1 MQMENQQLWAPET
14 YEVFVSVAN
23 YKRRTFIKIYFL
35 SFLNNIHYR
44 FRIGTDEQV
53 HNSERED

>member
-14 YEVFVSVAN
+14 YKVFVSLVAN
-23 YKRRTFIKIYFL
+23 YKMYFL
-35 SFLNNIHYR
+35 SFLNNIHSR
-44 FRIGTDEQV
+44 FKIGTDEQV